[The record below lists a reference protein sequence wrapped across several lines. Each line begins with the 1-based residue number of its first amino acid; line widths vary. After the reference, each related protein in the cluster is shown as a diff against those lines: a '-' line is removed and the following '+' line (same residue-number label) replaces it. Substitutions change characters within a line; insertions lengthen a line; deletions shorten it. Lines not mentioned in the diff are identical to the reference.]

1 MAFPVRATWK
11 RRCSTSRRSQLCWA
25 ITVACTAPGTTQQ
38 VFPSVLPTQLQCN
51 SPTITVTGTI
61 TNANPCPILA
71 VDPNLRRPYAPS
83 WNLSLQHAFSNNLS
97 LQVAYVGARGVH
109 LLGLNDANAP
119 AVGSGWEAYNAVTKT
134 CSPGAGPGASISATC
149 ENISRP
155 YFSKFPYLSDINQ
168 LQNLDVSTY
177 NALQVT
183 LTQRPW
189 HGLNYLVGYVYAH
202 CLEMGS
208 GDWSAAVLPS
218 NITNPKAD
226 YGNCLTDV
234 RHSVTWAMSYALP
247 GKKGYG
253 QMLEGWRLNSSFK
266 YQTALPWNIGD
277 TKDNISGTGENADR
291 WDYFGTPG
299 GFNDAKYAGIPYFSG
314 TTNPACVSLA
324 GTLDSTYTPL
334 FPTWTVASSG
344 YSAALAKFGCFV
356 SGSNIQLPPAFGRF
370 GTEER
375 YQFRGERFSS
385 WDVSVSK
392 EVRFTERLSGQFRA
406 EVFNVLNM
414 TDYWTNG
421 TGPTYTSN
429 PSSPSSF
436 GASRQTPDVGIANAT
451 VGSGGPRAFQF
462 GLRLL
467 F

>member
-1 MAFPVRATWK
+1 MLGTVSGSTLPTELVGTPEVHVHDNGYALYAQDDWRLKRNFTVNLGVRFERVTPMKEANNQLANFDPTTPSGLIQLGQTQSLYPAWNNWSPRIGFAWDITGNSK
-11 RRCSTSRRSQLCWA
+11 WVLRSGFNIIYVLEGFNTFISQQNLTPNTTGLNMTPTGALLDGVPGPGNMETGALNFSTLQLCWA

-277 TKDNISGTGENADR
+277 TKET
-291 WDYFGTPG
+291 
-299 GFNDAKYAGIPYFSG
+299 
-314 TTNPACVSLA
+314 
-324 GTLDSTYTPL
+324 
-334 FPTWTVASSG
+334 
-344 YSAALAKFGCFV
+344 SAARARTRIAGMT
-356 SGSNIQLPPAFGRF
+356 SAYRAASTTQNTPAFLISRA
-370 GTEER
+370 R
-375 YQFRGERFSS
+375 PI
-385 WDVSVSK
+385 
-392 EVRFTERLSGQFRA
+392 RLVYR
-406 EVFNVLNM
+406 
-414 TDYWTNG
+414 
-421 TGPTYTSN
+421 
-429 PSSPSSF
+429 
-436 GASRQTPDVGIANAT
+436 
-451 VGSGGPRAFQF
+451 
-462 GLRLL
+462 
-467 F
+467 